1 MVNILVKPVDT
12 TGAGDAFV
20 GAVLYQLSNYSLGA
34 ILAMTIDEWKTVIT
48 NANKAGARTC
58 EYMGAMEAFKHLSN
72 AIFE

>member
-1 MVNILVKPVDT
+1 MAA

-20 GAVLYQLSNYSLGA
+20 GAVLYQLSDKSLSEIRSLGE
-34 ILAMTIDEWKTVIT
+34 DEWKSIVA

-72 AIFE
+72 DIFK